1 MPDRPSSQSRPGKET
16 PDAQTMASAFGPN
29 SPVFLQT
36 YPELLSLFQYVKD
49 VPEVSLRFRL
59 WGTYRPSGSGAPE
72 DDEANFIRETYLAL
86 LARLVARLFLDGSPL
101 PSDAEELTKILD
113 GEFFQERYITNFIE
127 EDFFTWLLCPPV
139 LDQGLALMVTLAD
152 SLSIYNLGGCESNVL
167 LDLYKRFMAAPSE
180 DDSGIIPVPG
190 WLAGYVLSEET
201 ESPVDPNHSVLDPCC
216 GSGEFLARAVRTIK
230 HGLLERGEDA
240 FDTLL
245 LILDQVQ
252 GMDTQPLAVTIAR
265 TSYLLALGDLVQ
277 DFHPPVLLPVYLSGT
292 STPPMREPNPE
303 LGNAEPVY
311 EFSGSESG
319 EVFHIPENVALSPV
333 MLDWLFDRYPNY
345 LKGAHLRTRGE
356 DPEDAI
362 QAVLVALFNY
372 LAAPKPRTP
381 IPEPLSSFA
390 TGVMIETAES
400 LIRLYL
406 NQPTTI
412 WLHILKNAPAPV
424 HLAQRRFDLVVSRF
438 LRNA

>member
-1 MPDRPSSQSRPGKET
+1 MPDRPSSHSRPSKEV
-16 PDAQTMASAFGPN
+16 PDAQTMASAFGPR

-36 YPELLSLFQYVKD
+36 YPELMSLFQYVKD

-59 WGTYRPSGSGAPE
+59 WRTYRPNTNIALE
-72 DDEANFIRETYLAL
+72 DDEANFVKETYLAL
-86 LARLVARLFLDGSPL
+86 LARLVARLFLDNSPL
-101 PSDAEELTKILD
+101 PSGVDELTKISD

-139 LDQGLALMVTLAD
+139 LDQGLALMVALAD
-152 SLSIYNLGGCESNVL
+152 SLSTYDLGSCEPDVL
-167 LDLYKRFMAAPSE
+167 LDLYKRFVPEPLEDNPSRK
-180 DDSGIIPVPG
+180 PVPE

-201 ESPVDPNHSVLDPCC
+201 ESLVNPDHSVLAPCC
-216 GSGEFLARAVRTIK
+216 GTGEFLARAVRTIK

-245 LILDQVQ
+245 LILDQVK

-265 TSYLLALGDLVQ
+265 TSYLLALGDLVRE
-277 DFHPPVLLPVYLSGT
+277 FHPPVLLPVYLSVA
-292 STPPMREPNPE
+292 SFPPMRNQNPE

-311 EFSGSESG
+311 EFIGSEPE
-319 EVFHIPENVALSPV
+319 EVFHIPESVALNPV
-333 MLDWLFDRYPNY
+333 MLDWLFDRFPNY

-356 DPEDAI
+356 DTEDAV
-362 QAVLVALFNY
+362 QAVLVALYNY

-381 IPEPLSSFA
+381 IPDPLSPFA
-390 TGVMIETAES
+390 TEVMIDTAET

-406 NQPTTI
+406 KQPTTV

-424 HLAQRRFDLVVSRF
+424 HLAQRKFDMVVSRF
-438 LRNA
+438 LRSA